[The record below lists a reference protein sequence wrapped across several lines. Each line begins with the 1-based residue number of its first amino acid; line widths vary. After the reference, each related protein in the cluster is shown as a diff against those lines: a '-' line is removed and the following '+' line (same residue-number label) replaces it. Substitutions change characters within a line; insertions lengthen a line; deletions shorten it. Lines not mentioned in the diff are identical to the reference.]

1 MLISIL
7 YTNIFFGSLAKLLSP
22 PSQSAAAGEQADRRG
37 CGSESD

>member
-7 YTNIFFGSLAKLLSP
+7 YTNIFFGSLAKLLS
-22 PSQSAAAGEQADRRG
+22 QSAAAGEQADRRG